1 MYTIIHVS
9 EKVKIEDVDI
19 SKTLP
24 KAANSCPE
32 AGSFMPIYKSM
43 VIHPSLNEVIGLS
56 LGNLIL
62 VNITEHYH

>member
-43 VIHPSLNEVIGLS
+43 VIHPSLNEVIG
-56 LGNLIL
+56 
-62 VNITEHYH
+62 